1 ASLTLPEL
9 VTAILD
15 SAAPRLDEVRHDIPS
30 EVASVVQRCLA
41 KDREARFASAGDLAM
56 ALLPYAGPRARL
68 AAEQA
73 QSMRPMFA
81 VRSSAGDVAAAAEG
95 EAKGAA
101 ASPSLAP
108 AMARVEASVSDREAS
123 GQQATPVA
131 VTIHPGR
138 PPIPSDAELAR

>member
-73 QSMRPMFA
+73 QSMRPVFA
-81 VRSSAGDVAAAAEG
+81 VRSSSGDVAAEAEG
-95 EAKGAA
+95 RGGA
-101 ASPSLAP
+101 PSHAP
-108 AMARVEASVSDREAS
+108 AMTRLEPPNPDREAS
-123 GQQATPVA
+123 
-131 VTIHPGR
+131 
-138 PPIPSDAELAR
+138 